1 MQFYS
6 HFKPTRHI
14 VDMVDQQ
21 RRAVMIASL
30 VFAGMILVASVGVF
44 GAYALGFN
52 DGVKDSDTRR
62 LLEAYRNEAEAWHE
76 LNKETRKPL
85 RTTGTDERRVII
97 KIKSGPKPLPD
108 VTHSPDA
115 DGVAPP
121 RAL

>member
-1 MQFYS
+1 
-6 HFKPTRHI
+6 
-14 VDMVDQQ
+14 
-21 RRAVMIASL
+21 MIASL